1 MICKECGAKIDDN
14 ALVCDFCGAQY
25 GDVEIV
31 EETVENI
38 PEESAEEVAEEV
50 VAAEV
55 ATDAAVAEE
64 VVTNEE
70 IDDIIDEN
78 EVKRKIQMDRIR
90 QEKQMRLEEIEKR
103 RSEKKRKQRR
113 TRILVALLA
122 LLCGGAIGLG
132 AYYMSTGSEDP
143 DDIVI
148 VTPRPTIEAT
158 ALPEVSPTPLPTVT
172 PEETSEPLPAE
183 TESAIRPVATQKPAA
198 VKPAA
203 TKKPASATVN
213 KPASTASGSI
223 SSALVT
229 GGEVI
234 NSNGKTYMSFT
245 LNGKTYYAKVSGN
258 TTNSFISGKPMTISA
273 YKTNETYNG
282 NTVYAI
288 SKITHYNG
296 NYIFPTS
303 GTKLLTDAD
312 LSGKSAKDLRLAR
325 NEIYA
330 RHGRKFNDSVLQ
342 SYFDSCSWYKVKS
355 GYNYSNDA
363 SNLNSIEKKNVTL
376 IKQYEDKLN

>member
-31 EETVENI
+31 EETVENV
-38 PEESAEEVAEEV
+38 PEEVTEEAVADDAAAEE
-50 VAAEV
+50 
-55 ATDAAVAEE
+55 T
-64 VVTNEE
+64 VTNEE
-70 IDDIIDEN
+70 IDELFDEN
-78 EVKRKIQMDRIR
+78 EAKRRMQMERIR
-90 QEKQMRLEEIEKR
+90 AEKQMRLEEIEKR
-103 RSEKKRKQRR
+103 RNDKKRKQRR
-113 TRILVALLA
+113 TRLLVALLA
-122 LLCGGAIGLG
+122 LLCGGAIGFG
-132 AYYMSTGSEDP
+132 TYYMSTGSDEP

-148 VTPRPTIEAT
+148 VTPRPTIETT
-158 ALPEVSPTPLPTVT
+158 AIPQVSPTPMPSAT
-172 PEETSEPLPAE
+172 PEVTVEPLPESTA
-183 TESAIRPVATQKPAA
+183 SAITPVATKKPES

-203 TKKPASATVN
+203 TKKPAAVKPVATK
-213 KPASTASGSI
+213 KPSTSASGSI

-234 NSNGKTYMSFT
+234 KSNGRTYMSFA
-245 LNGKTYYAKVSGN
+245 LNGKTYYAKVSDN

-296 NYIFPTS
+296 KYIFPTS
-303 GTKLLTDAD
+303 GTKLLTAAD
-312 LSGKSAKDLRLAR
+312 LSGKTASELRLAR

-330 RHGRKFNDSVLQ
+330 RHGRKFNDSTLQ
-342 SYFDSCSWYKVKS
+342 SYFNSCSWYKVKS
-355 GYNYSNDA
+355 SYNYSNDA
-363 SNLNSIEKKNVTL
+363 SNLNSIEKKNVNL
-376 IKQYEDKLN
+376 IKEYENKFK